1 MMLIARRSLTH
12 RSLAHQTL
20 AACACLVVLFS
31 LAGCDLRQRMYD
43 QEKYEAHEASAFFK
57 DGMTS
62 RLPIEG
68 TVPRGGLRLDT
79 HLYEGKVNG
88 ELATTL
94 PATIELNRA
103 LLERGQERFNIYCTP
118 CHGAGG
124 DGKGITSKYGMVAVA
139 NFHDA
144 RLVSMTDGEIF
155 NTITHGKNLMGP
167 YGANIKIEDR
177 WAIIAYLRALQRSRL
192 STMDDVPEP
201 QKAAF
206 QN

>member
-1 MMLIARRSLTH
+1 MTGSTNWIEISPVEIT
-12 RSLAHQTL
+12 
-20 AACACLVVLFS
+20 
-31 LAGCDLRQRMYD
+31 
-43 QEKYEAHEASAFFK
+43 EAL
-57 DGMTS
+57 M
-62 RLPIEG
+62 
-68 TVPRGGLRLDT
+68 
-79 HLYEGKVNG
+79 
-88 ELATTL
+88 
-94 PATIELNRA
+94 
-103 LLERGQERFNIYCTP
+103 ERGHQRYDIHCTP
-118 CHGAGG
+118 CHGAAG

-155 NTITHGKNLMGP
+155 NTITNGKNLMGP

>member
-1 MMLIARRSLTH
+1 MTGSTNWIEISPVEIT
-12 RSLAHQTL
+12 
-20 AACACLVVLFS
+20 
-31 LAGCDLRQRMYD
+31 
-43 QEKYEAHEASAFFK
+43 EAL
-57 DGMTS
+57 M
-62 RLPIEG
+62 
-68 TVPRGGLRLDT
+68 
-79 HLYEGKVNG
+79 
-88 ELATTL
+88 
-94 PATIELNRA
+94 
-103 LLERGQERFNIYCTP
+103 ERGHQRYDIHCTP
-118 CHGAGG
+118 CHGAAG

-155 NTITHGKNLMGP
+155 STITNGKNLMGP

>member
-1 MMLIARRSLTH
+1 MTGSTNWIEISPVEIT
-12 RSLAHQTL
+12 
-20 AACACLVVLFS
+20 
-31 LAGCDLRQRMYD
+31 
-43 QEKYEAHEASAFFK
+43 EAV
-57 DGMTS
+57 M
-62 RLPIEG
+62 
-68 TVPRGGLRLDT
+68 
-79 HLYEGKVNG
+79 
-88 ELATTL
+88 
-94 PATIELNRA
+94 
-103 LLERGQERFNIYCTP
+103 ERGHQRYDIHCTP
-118 CHGAGG
+118 CHGAAG

-155 NTITHGKNLMGP
+155 NTITNGKNLMGP

>member
-1 MMLIARRSLTH
+1 MTGSTNWIEISPVEIT
-12 RSLAHQTL
+12 
-20 AACACLVVLFS
+20 
-31 LAGCDLRQRMYD
+31 
-43 QEKYEAHEASAFFK
+43 EAL
-57 DGMTS
+57 M
-62 RLPIEG
+62 
-68 TVPRGGLRLDT
+68 
-79 HLYEGKVNG
+79 
-88 ELATTL
+88 
-94 PATIELNRA
+94 
-103 LLERGQERFNIYCTP
+103 ERGHQRYDIHCTP
-118 CHGAGG
+118 CHGAAG

-144 RLVSMTDGEIF
+144 RLVSMTDGEIS
-155 NTITHGKNLMGP
+155 NTITNGKNLMGP